1 MKKQNKAHAIMAMA
15 LLVLVVLACSAG
27 DETDQ
32 ANRVGSG
39 TGSTDAKKFS
49 NRRLNQK

>member
-27 DETDQ
+27 DE
-32 ANRVGSG
+32 NRPGQQ
-39 TGSTDAKKFS
+39 TG
-49 NRRLNQK
+49 